1 MMNKGEAK
9 QRIEEL
15 IAVLNDHN
23 HKYYVLAK
31 PVISDYDFDMM
42 LEELAA
48 LEQKFPEFASYDSPT
63 KRVGGDI
70 NKDFAQVAH
79 KNPMLSLSNTY
90 SEEELLEF
98 DERVRKLLDQKFEYV
113 CELKYDGA
121 SISLIYENG
130 SLLRAVTRGDGTKGD
145 DVTGNIRTIRSIP
158 LKLTGDF
165 PNDFEIR
172 GEVFMP
178 LSGFYAFNEARIENG
193 EEPFANPRNTAAG
206 SIKMQDTAEVAKRPL
221 DCYLY
226 YLLGENLPFE
236 NHYENLVK
244 ARDWGFKVP
253 PYIARCHNIED
264 VMDFIREWE
273 KGRNDLDFEIDGVVI
288 KVNDYNQQ
296 NELGFTAKSP
306 RWAIAY
312 KFKAERVPT
321 ILNSISFQVGRTGAI
336 TPVANLEPVQLAGT
350 TVKRASL
357 HNADIIENL
366 NVRPGD
372 TVFVEKGGEIIPKIV
387 GVDIEKRPV
396 NSKAFEYIQNCPEC
410 GTPLER
416 KEGEASHYCPNEM
429 GCPPQIKGRIEHF
442 ISRKAMDIDSLG
454 EGKIEMLYDHGLV
467 KDPADLYDLTYDRLI
482 GLEKVISATIDK
494 KEKKISFQD
503 KTVKNILNGL
513 EASKQVPFEKV
524 LFALGIRYVGQ
535 TVAKKLVHHYHDIEK
550 LKNVSFEDLI
560 LVDEVGDKIAES
572 VTQFFLDEKN
582 LKIIE
587 RMKNSGVQFKQ
598 EFIDT
603 RISDILE
610 GKTIIASGKL
620 ANFSRDEIK
629 QTIADHG
636 GKAVSS
642 VTKKVD
648 FVLAGEN
655 IGPNKLAKAKE
666 LGIPVISEEE
676 FLEMIKKDLTS

>member
-1 MMNKGEAK
+1 
-9 QRIEEL
+9 
-15 IAVLNDHN
+15 
-23 HKYYVLAK
+23 
-31 PVISDYDFDMM
+31 
-42 LEELAA
+42 
-48 LEQKFPEFASYDSPT
+48 
-63 KRVGGDI
+63 
-70 NKDFAQVAH
+70 
-79 KNPMLSLSNTY
+79 
-90 SEEELLEF
+90 
-98 DERVRKLLDQKFEYV
+98 
-113 CELKYDGA
+113 
-121 SISLIYENG
+121 
-130 SLLRAVTRGDGTKGD
+130 
-145 DVTGNIRTIRSIP
+145 
-158 LKLTGDF
+158 
-165 PNDFEIR
+165 
-172 GEVFMP
+172 
-178 LSGFYAFNEARIENG
+178 
-193 EEPFANPRNTAAG
+193 
-206 SIKMQDTAEVAKRPL
+206 
-221 DCYLY
+221 
-226 YLLGENLPFE
+226 
-236 NHYENLVK
+236 
-244 ARDWGFKVP
+244 
-253 PYIARCHNIED
+253 
-264 VMDFIREWE
+264 
-273 KGRNDLDFEIDGVVI
+273 
-288 KVNDYNQQ
+288 
-296 NELGFTAKSP
+296 
-306 RWAIAY
+306 
-312 KFKAERVPT
+312 
-321 ILNSISFQVGRTGAI
+321 
-336 TPVANLEPVQLAGT
+336 
-350 TVKRASL
+350 
-357 HNADIIENL
+357 
-366 NVRPGD
+366 
-372 TVFVEKGGEIIPKIV
+372 
-387 GVDIEKRPV
+387 
-396 NSKAFEYIQNCPEC
+396 
-410 GTPLER
+410 
-416 KEGEASHYCPNEM
+416 
-429 GCPPQIKGRIEHF
+429 
-442 ISRKAMDIDSLG
+442 
-454 EGKIEMLYDHGLV
+454 
-467 KDPADLYDLTYDRLI
+467 LI
-482 GLEKVISATIDK
+482 GLEKIISATIDK